1 MKILINKELL
11 LDSIAYVIDN
21 PGSDKVY
28 LTVEDTINFIAK
40 IEGIV
45 TKLPNN
51 LTLGTLSKV
60 MEEALSEDI
69 S

>member
-21 PGSDKVY
+21 PGSDNVY

-40 IEGIV
+40 IENIV
-45 TKLPNN
+45 IKLPNN
-51 LTLGTLSKV
+51 LTLGTISKV